1 MRHILP
7 GLIVGLLFG
16 AGLALSGMI
25 DPARV
30 LGFLDVAGAWDPTLA
45 FVLGGALLP
54 SALSYAIIRRMKRP
68 VMADDFC
75 IPQNRTVEKRLLA
88 GAAIFGVG
96 WGLVGLCP
104 GPAIAGMVF
113 GKWEVWLFVAA
124 MIAGMWLQ
132 RAYAEFGERGAVPLL
147 KGART
152 E

>member
-7 GLIVGLLFG
+7 GLFVGLLFG

-25 DPARV
+25 NPARV

-54 SALSYAIIRRMKRP
+54 STLSYLIARRMKRP
-68 VMADDFC
+68 VMADEFC
-75 IPQNRTVEKRLLA
+75 IPQNRTIEKRLLA
-88 GAAIFGVG
+88 GAAVFGIG

-104 GPAIAGMVF
+104 GPAIAGMVL

-132 RAYAEFGERGAVPLL
+132 RLYAHLRDCGALQFA
-147 KGART
+147 G
-152 E
+152 